1 MTTSD
6 ILEQVSELSLLGL
19 DAIKTEIELI
29 IEQKREAIK
38 ESLRESGIKEGDIF
52 IDKRPCELNI
62 HKVIGPGY
70 YLKEA
75 TVTTIQLDIT
85 NKEVCVYSE
94 ASYRVDE
101 LEAYYPAEGFA
112 FDAMLREVK
121 PICKAH
127 ETAFN
132 NIISKAHEALF
143 NNVISNNDKKTEA
156 K

>member
-6 ILEQVSELSLLGL
+6 ILEQVMEFSLLGVES
-19 DAIKTEIELI
+19 IKTEIELI

-38 ESLRESGIKEGDIF
+38 GSLRESGIKEGDIF

-85 NKEVCVYSE
+85 NKEVCVYPE
-94 ASYRVDE
+94 VSYRVDE
-101 LEAYYPAEGFA
+101 LEACYPAKDFA
-112 FDAMLREVK
+112 FDAMLMEVK
-121 PICKAH
+121 TICKAH

-132 NIISKAHEALF
+132 NIISKAYEVVF
-143 NNVISNNDKKTEA
+143 NNDKQKAEA
-156 K
+156 DK